1 MKILKV
7 KGGTSS
13 LLKRL
18 KERGLSKSPNIK
30 KIVPFKYKK
39 TIVVNNFNKL
49 EFLKKDIQSVG
60 DSFIKIIKQGDSKVQ
75 IKLGFNNKKNMDQL
89 MNKYF

>member
-7 KGGTSS
+7 KSGTSS

-18 KERGLSKSPNIK
+18 RERGLSKPSTPN

-39 TIVVNNFNKL
+39 TIVVKSSEKL
-49 EFLKKDIQSVG
+49 ESLKKDVQSAG
-60 DSFIKIIKQGDSKVQ
+60 DSFIDIMKQGDSKVQ
-75 IKLGFNNKKNMDQL
+75 IKLGFNNKQKMNQL
-89 MNKYF
+89 MKKHF

>member
-7 KGGTSS
+7 KSGTSS

-18 KERGLSKSPNIK
+18 KERGLSKSPNVER
-30 KIVPFKYKK
+30 IVPFKYKK
-39 TIVVNNFNKL
+39 TIIVKNFNKFG
-49 EFLKKDIQSVG
+49 FLKKDVQSVG
-60 DSFIKIIKQGDSKVQ
+60 DSFIEIIKQGDSKVQ
-75 IKLGFNNKKNMDQL
+75 IKLGFNNKKRMDQL